1 VRYLLCD
8 HHRLFVEP
16 FAAALGRRGHEVI
29 VVTDLAAAVAAVRG
43 YRPDV
48 CVLDLIFPDGDS
60 LEVLAELR
68 RAVPGCRVVM
78 LSGSTN
84 VRDASRA
91 AAAGAAGFLRKDQPM
106 AALFTAL
113 DRIAAGGTAPAVSA
127 NQRRRPEP
135 TGENERVR
143 RAVAQLTDR
152 EREVLGRLVSAED
165 TVEIARAL
173 GVAASTARTHLQNVL
188 LKLGVHNRL
197 QAVALVVA
205 SGLARELGA
214 DLPPH

>member
-1 VRYLLCD
+1 MRYLLCD

-29 VVTDLAAAVAAVRG
+29 VVTDLAAAVHAVRVH
-43 YRPDV
+43 RPDV
-48 CVLDLIFPDGDS
+48 CVLDLVWPEGDS
-60 LEVLAELR
+60 LEVLAEMR
-68 RAVPGCRVVM
+68 RALPSCRVVM

-84 VRDASRA
+84 VRDATRA
-91 AAAGAAGFLRKDQPM
+91 AAAGAVGFLRKDQPM
-106 AALFTAL
+106 SALFTAL
-113 DRIAAGGTAPAVSA
+113 DRIAAGATVPPVPAP
-127 NQRRRPEP
+127 RRTEP
-135 TGENERVR
+135 DDEYARVR

-205 SGLARELGA
+205 SGVARELGA
-214 DLPPH
+214 DLPPL